1 MRVIYKKVW
10 NENRWDNCAFYELNK
25 TPACLEW
32 LRDHYGYPKYS
43 VTWWKKVDAIWV
55 KDKIYT
61 HLKLCE

>member
-25 TPACLEW
+25 TPAYLEW
-32 LRDHYGYPKYS
+32 LRDHYGYSKYS
-43 VTWWKKVDAIWV
+43 VTWWKTVDAIWV